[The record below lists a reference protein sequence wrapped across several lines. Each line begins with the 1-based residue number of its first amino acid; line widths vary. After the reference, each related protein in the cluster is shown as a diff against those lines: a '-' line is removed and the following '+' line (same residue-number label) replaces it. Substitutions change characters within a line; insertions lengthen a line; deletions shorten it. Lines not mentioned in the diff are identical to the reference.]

1 MQKKIACYGSCITRD
16 NFNSKL
22 NHNYKERYR
31 CVVTSE
37 HSSIISVLS
46 PEVKFDSEKLDYTV
60 SKFAARN
67 KEIAEAD
74 LNKTFLR
81 DLIENQPDYLIMD
94 FFPDIFFGVV
104 FSNDNIM
111 TNNHWYLCNTTY
123 YKELPQKF
131 ILKIEN
137 DTSNYLSVWMPAME
151 NFMRFIK
158 NNLPN
163 CNVIINKARFGNRV
177 LENNTVSYLQ
187 PLSLYNEIWDKIDNY
202 VINKFHLKYI
212 QLDHSKYFLT
222 KNHTLGWNLFH
233 LHYHDNYYHDFMEQ
247 LDILI
252 GD

>member
-60 SKFAARN
+60 SKFASRN

-94 FFPDIFFGVV
+94 IFLIFF
-104 FSNDNIM
+104 
-111 TNNHWYLCNTTY
+111 
-123 YKELPQKF
+123 
-131 ILKIEN
+131 
-137 DTSNYLSVWMPAME
+137 
-151 NFMRFIK
+151 
-158 NNLPN
+158 
-163 CNVIINKARFGNRV
+163 
-177 LENNTVSYLQ
+177 
-187 PLSLYNEIWDKIDNY
+187 
-202 VINKFHLKYI
+202 
-212 QLDHSKYFLT
+212 
-222 KNHTLGWNLFH
+222 LG
-233 LHYHDNYYHDFMEQ
+233 
-247 LDILI
+247 
-252 GD
+252 